1 VIRLEPAMIEAQDQQ
16 PPRHLSLAYVR
27 DPVAFRAE
35 DLSAIELCFDY
46 REPSSAWCGLG
57 TVGRGAVER
66 VLLFAADGPA
76 RVFTL
81 TKFSDASYELAGQ
94 KGRLLRRDQSLPRL
108 MSGFVEPVHL
118 Q

>member
-1 VIRLEPAMIEAQDQQ
+1 MIETRAARAQ
-16 PPRHLSLAYVR
+16 RHLRLACAR
-27 DPVAFRAE
+27 DPVAFRDE
-35 DLSAIELCFDY
+35 DLSAIELAFDH

-57 TVGRGAVER
+57 TVGRGPVER

-76 RVFTL
+76 RIFTL

-94 KGRLLRRDQSLPRL
+94 RGRLLRRDRSLPRL
-108 MSGFVEPVHL
+108 MSNFAEPTPI

>member
-1 VIRLEPAMIEAQDQQ
+1 MIEARRARTGS
-16 PPRHLSLAYVR
+16 PLRLACAR

-35 DLSAIELCFDY
+35 ELCAIELCFDH

-57 TVGRGAVER
+57 TVGRGAIER
-66 VLLFAADGPA
+66 VLLFATDGPA

-81 TKFSDASYELAGQ
+81 TKFSDASYELAGAR
-94 KGRLLRRDQSLPRL
+94 GRLLRRDRSLPRL
-108 MSGFVEPVHL
+108 MSNFAEPAPI

>member
-1 VIRLEPAMIEAQDQQ
+1 MIEATRAGTGR
-16 PPRHLSLAYVR
+16 PLRLACAR
-27 DPVAFRAE
+27 DPVAFRDE
-35 DLSAIELCFDY
+35 ELSAIELAFDH

-57 TVGRGAVER
+57 TVGRGAIER

-81 TKFSDASYELAGQ
+81 TKFSDASYELAGAR
-94 KGRLLRRDQSLPRL
+94 GRLLRRDRSLPRL
-108 MSGFVEPVHL
+108 MSNFAEPTPI